1 MIINSGT
8 RTDIP
13 AFFHKWFLNRI
24 NEGFVISKNPY
35 NNQLYKYNFNPKTV
49 DVLCFCSKNPKPLV
63 KHLDELSD
71 YKQFWFVTIT
81 PYDKDIEVNV
91 PSYKRVIKTF
101 KELSDNLGVNSVSW
115 RYDPILLHG
124 QWTVEKHLEAFA
136 QMAAFLEGATHTCV
150 ISFIDLYAKVR
161 RNFPEIREVSPAD
174 RLLLGREMTAIARS
188 RGMTLRPCAE
198 GTELAA
204 FGADCSGCMT
214 IPLYEEALGCRLH
227 APRTVNSRQGQCACH
242 LTCDIGAY
250 DSCGHFCRYC
260 YANHSADVVRSVMA
274 KHDPASPFLIG
285 RSRPDDVI
293 HTPRQT
299 SWKEMQLRMDDLL

>member
-115 RYDPILLHG
+115 RYDPILINEKYSLDYHIDKFEEMASQLHEY
-124 QWTVEKHLEAFA
+124 TSDC
-136 QMAAFLEGATHTCV
+136 T
-150 ISFIDLYAKVR
+150 ISFIDLYQKVL
-161 RNFPEIREVSPAD
+161 RNFPEAREVTTEE
-174 RLLLGREMTAIARS
+174 RLIIGENFSKIANKYEIQ
-188 RGMTLRPCAE
+188 MKTCVE
-198 GTELAA
+198 GTLLDQ
-204 FGADCSGCMT
+204 FGFDSTGCMT
-214 IPLYEEALGCRLH
+214 QQVLEKAIGNNLKVPKGKYHNRECNCLMGR
-227 APRTVNSRQGQCACH
+227 
-242 LTCDIGAY
+242 DIGLY
-250 DSCGHFCRYC
+250 NTCLHGCRYC
-260 YANHSADVVRSVMA
+260 YANSNMKLVKRNQKLHNPDSPLLIGEVKDNDVVREVCEPSYIDTQQ
-274 KHDPASPFLIG
+274 KLF
-285 RSRPDDVI
+285 
-293 HTPRQT
+293 
-299 SWKEMQLRMDDLL
+299 